1 MRNFFHLVQACV
13 SELQLRSLMCT
24 AVTAIAAAI
33 IYYLIRKDGEPD
45 ANPGKASAS
54 EDSSSPCG
62 VPQDQ
67 DMVPAASCFAAEI
80 NQNEADKYQE
90 AQLENENLWKYV
102 ETLRDTIHYMKILI
116 YETQNK
122 HNQSSLDQVE
132 EQHEKALKSFD
143 LLHLEMSSLMKDVE
157 ILKRRIQDMES
168 QICKTKR
175 KQNEVEDDLKYQ
187 EAQLEIENLKKY
199 VETLR
204 GTIQDMQIFMYET
217 QNKHNQLKYQEP
229 HVENENLKKYVET
242 LRGTIQ
248 DMQILMYETENKH
261 NQERK
266 REQKAHKALQLKH
279 EETIK
284 KLQHCEEL
292 LSISL
297 GQVLEKHQKAMESF
311 NNLQFEESSLMKDV
325 DLLKGTVQDIG
336 SLINET
342 QKEQD
347 EEYERVFQAY
357 NNLLLEQQQ
366 MKKSLSSCES
376 LLKVALAEVMGKHR
390 KAVKSVAKLGCS
402 LTDKTESLQE
412 KVQKMESLIAE
423 SQKKHDEECER
434 ERLAYRN
441 LTIDVNNTNE
451 SLTDIIK
458 SCLKQVWEKH
468 LKPLES
474 FDYLQFEN
482 SNLMEEVET
491 LKSTIQ
497 DMGSLIYETQKK
509 QDKEYER
516 LFQASSTLHLERE
529 QMKKSLNLC
538 EQLLMVALAEAM
550 GKLRRAIKSMALLE
564 CSLIDKSETLQE
576 KVQKMGSLISETQ
589 EKHYKEFDQEWQ
601 AHNIL
606 QAVVEKLKAKFHH
619 SEELRKNCERCQKN
633 KYLIGDN
640 VQYMESLLYENQ
652 KQHRMK
658 DDAHEKRNTEC
669 DNHTVPFFSKGHSN

>member
-1 MRNFFHLVQACV
+1 MRMFFDLVHGWVLA
-13 SELQLRSLMCT
+13 LPLRSLLYT
-24 AVTAIAAAI
+24 AGYAATTATVF
-33 IYYLIRKDGEPD
+33 YFVRKVGKITD
-45 ANPGKASAS
+45 ADPEEASAI
-54 EDSSSPCG
+54 EDSGSPSE

-67 DMVPAASCFAAEI
+67 AMLPAAPCFTAES
-80 NQNEADKYQE
+80 
-90 AQLENENLWKYV
+90 
-102 ETLRDTIHYMKILI
+102 TLV
-116 YETQNK
+116 NAG
-122 HNQSSLDQVE
+122 
-132 EQHEKALKSFD
+132 EK
-143 LLHLEMSSLMKDVE
+143 LEMVMESHLHFEMTSLLKDVE
-157 ILKRRIQDMES
+157 ILKGKFQDMGS
-168 QICKTKR
+168 QTCETQK
-175 KQNEVEDDLKYQ
+175 KQDEISKNEAELKYQ

-204 GTIQDMQIFMYET
+204 GTIQDMQILIYKT
-217 QNKHNQLKYQEP
+217 QLN
-229 HVENENLKKYVET
+229 
-242 LRGTIQ
+242 
-248 DMQILMYETENKH
+248 H
-261 NQERK
+261 NQERE
-266 REQKAHKALQLKH
+266 RDHKAHDSLQLKH
-279 EETIK
+279 EKTMK
-284 KLQHCEEL
+284 KLKHCQEL
-292 LSISL
+292 LS
-297 GQVLEKHQKAMESF
+297 
-311 NNLQFEESSLMKDV
+311 
-325 DLLKGTVQDIG
+325 
-336 SLINET
+336 
-342 QKEQD
+342 
-347 EEYERVFQAY
+347 
-357 NNLLLEQQQ
+357 
-366 MKKSLSSCES
+366 
-376 LLKVALAEVMGKHR
+376 
-390 KAVKSVAKLGCS
+390 
-402 LTDKTESLQE
+402 
-412 KVQKMESLIAE
+412 
-423 SQKKHDEECER
+423 ECER

-451 SLTDIIK
+451 SLTDILK

-468 LKPLES
+468 QKPLES

-564 CSLIDKSETLQE
+564 CTLIDKSETLQE
-576 KVQKMGSLISETQ
+576 KVQKMGSLISESQ

-652 KQHRMK
+652 KQHRME
-658 DDAHEKRNTEC
+658 AGARAQCQPWYSTPGALR
-669 DNHTVPFFSKGHSN
+669 VKGLA

>member
-33 IYYLIRKDGEPD
+33 IYYLIRKDGETD
-45 ANPGKASAS
+45 ADPGKASAS

-67 DMVPAASCFAAEI
+67 DMVPAASCFAAEMD
-80 NQNEADKYQE
+80 QNEADKYQE
-90 AQLENENLWKYV
+90 AQLENEKLWKYV

-116 YETQNK
+116 HETQNK
-122 HNQSSLDQVE
+122 HNQERERDQKAHNTLQLMHEEMTKKIKQLSSSLDQVE

-157 ILKRRIQDMES
+157 ILKGRIQDMES
-168 QICKTKR
+168 QICKTKK
-175 KQNEVEDDLKYQ
+175 KQDEVEDDLKYQ

-217 QNKHNQLKYQEP
+217 QNKHNQISKNEPQLKYQEP
-229 HVENENLKKYVET
+229 QVENENLKKYVET

-248 DMQILMYETENKH
+248 DMQILMYDTENKH
-261 NQERK
+261 NQEQE

-292 LSISL
+292 LSECERERVAYQNLTMKFSNSKESLTDIKALIKISL

-325 DLLKGTVQDIG
+325 DLLKGTVQDMG

-357 NNLLLEQQQ
+357 SNLLLEQQQ

-376 LLKVALAEVMGKHR
+376 LLKECKTEHRPHYFLRIEHNRMKTLDQTEELMKVALAEVMGKHR
-390 KAVKSVAKLGCS
+390 KAVKSVAQLGCS

-423 SQKKHDEECER
+423 SQKKHDEE
-434 ERLAYRN
+434 
-441 LTIDVNNTNE
+441 
-451 SLTDIIK
+451 
-458 SCLKQVWEKH
+458 
-468 LKPLES
+468 
-474 FDYLQFEN
+474 
-482 SNLMEEVET
+482 
-491 LKSTIQ
+491 
-497 DMGSLIYETQKK
+497 
-509 QDKEYER
+509 
-516 LFQASSTLHLERE
+516 
-529 QMKKSLNLC
+529 
-538 EQLLMVALAEAM
+538 
-550 GKLRRAIKSMALLE
+550 
-564 CSLIDKSETLQE
+564 
-576 KVQKMGSLISETQ
+576 
-589 EKHYKEFDQEWQ
+589 FDQEQ
-601 AHNIL
+601 EAHNIV
-606 QAVVEKLKAKFHH
+606 QSVVEKLEKLHH
-619 SEELRKNCERCQKN
+619 CEEL
-633 KYLIGDN
+633 
-640 VQYMESLLYENQ
+640 
-652 KQHRMK
+652 
-658 DDAHEKRNTEC
+658 
-669 DNHTVPFFSKGHSN
+669 

>member
-1 MRNFFHLVQACV
+1 MRMFFDLVHGWVLA
-13 SELQLRSLMCT
+13 LPLRSLLYT
-24 AVTAIAAAI
+24 AGYAATTATVF
-33 IYYLIRKDGEPD
+33 YFVRKVGKITD
-45 ANPGKASAS
+45 ADPEEASAI
-54 EDSSSPCG
+54 EDSGSPSE

-67 DMVPAASCFAAEI
+67 AMLPAAPCFTAES
-80 NQNEADKYQE
+80 
-90 AQLENENLWKYV
+90 
-102 ETLRDTIHYMKILI
+102 TLV
-116 YETQNK
+116 NAG
-122 HNQSSLDQVE
+122 
-132 EQHEKALKSFD
+132 EK
-143 LLHLEMSSLMKDVE
+143 LEMVMESHLHFEMTSLLKDVE
-157 ILKRRIQDMES
+157 ILKGKFQDMGS
-168 QICKTKR
+168 QTCETQK
-175 KQNEVEDDLKYQ
+175 KQDEISKNEAELKYQ

-204 GTIQDMQIFMYET
+204 GTIQDMQILIYKT
-217 QNKHNQLKYQEP
+217 QLN
-229 HVENENLKKYVET
+229 
-242 LRGTIQ
+242 
-248 DMQILMYETENKH
+248 H
-261 NQERK
+261 NQERE
-266 REQKAHKALQLKH
+266 RDHKAHDSLQLKH
-279 EETIK
+279 EKTMK
-284 KLQHCEEL
+284 KLKHCQEL
-292 LSISL
+292 LS
-297 GQVLEKHQKAMESF
+297 
-311 NNLQFEESSLMKDV
+311 
-325 DLLKGTVQDIG
+325 
-336 SLINET
+336 
-342 QKEQD
+342 
-347 EEYERVFQAY
+347 
-357 NNLLLEQQQ
+357 
-366 MKKSLSSCES
+366 
-376 LLKVALAEVMGKHR
+376 
-390 KAVKSVAKLGCS
+390 
-402 LTDKTESLQE
+402 
-412 KVQKMESLIAE
+412 
-423 SQKKHDEECER
+423 ECER

-451 SLTDIIK
+451 SLTDILK

-468 LKPLES
+468 QKPLES

-538 EQLLMVALAEAM
+538 EQLLMEYEKEWEAHYNIKFEHIGMNTTQTEELLKVALAEAM

-564 CSLIDKSETLQE
+564 CTLIDKSETLQE
-576 KVQKMGSLISETQ
+576 KVQKMGSLISESQ

-658 DDAHEKRNTEC
+658 DDAHVKRNTEC
-669 DNHTVPFFSKGHSN
+669 DNHTVPFFC